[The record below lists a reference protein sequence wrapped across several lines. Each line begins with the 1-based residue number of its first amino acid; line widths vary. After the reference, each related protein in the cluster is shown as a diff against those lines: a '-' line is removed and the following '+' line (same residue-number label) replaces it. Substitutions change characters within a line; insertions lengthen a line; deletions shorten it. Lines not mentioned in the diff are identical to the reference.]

1 MSNSVVIMGVA
12 GCGKSSLGLALAR
25 ALQMTLT
32 EGDDFHSAASREKMS
47 SGIAL
52 NDADRAGWLE
62 SLGNEL
68 KKHPEGIVLTCSSL
82 KLAYRER
89 LRLASPGLRFVFL
102 EIGREQAQERVA
114 SRGQK
119 HFFASS
125 LINSQFE
132 TLESPENEA
141 GVLPIDAL
149 KPLDVLQKQVVEWLQ
164 SHEYQAKT
172 REKA

>member
-12 GCGKSSLGLALAR
+12 GCGKSSLGVELAR
-25 ALQMTLT
+25 ALGMPIV
-32 EGDDFHSAASREKMS
+32 EGDDFHSDASREKMS
-47 SGIAL
+47 SGTAL
-52 NDADRAGWLE
+52 NDADRAGWLDR
-62 SLGNEL
+62 LGTEL
-68 KKHPEGIVLTCSSL
+68 KKHPEGIVLTCSAL

-102 EIGREQAQERVA
+102 EIGREQAKERVA

-125 LINSQFE
+125 LIDSQFE
-132 TLESPENEA
+132 TLQTPVNEA
-141 GVLPIDAL
+141 GVLHVDAL
-149 KPLDVLQKQVVEWLQ
+149 KALDALQEQVVQWLQ
-164 SHEYQAKT
+164 IKETT